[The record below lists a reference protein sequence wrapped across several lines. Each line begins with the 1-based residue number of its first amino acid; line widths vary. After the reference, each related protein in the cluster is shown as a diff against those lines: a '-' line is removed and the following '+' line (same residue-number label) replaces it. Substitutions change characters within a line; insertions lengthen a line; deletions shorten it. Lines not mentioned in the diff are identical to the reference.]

1 MANTPLWSFR
11 KRPWNGEVTDPMY
24 LIDTNIWLERLLDQA
39 KSEEVG
45 RFLSQIP
52 SEQLFITDFAF
63 HSIALILSRLHRG
76 DALLQLSSDA
86 FIEGDVSLIHLRP
99 EDMATIVDIMKQ
111 FNFDFDDAYQ
121 YVAAERYSLTIIS
134 FDSDF
139 DRSEMGRKTPGQ
151 LGV

>member
-1 MANTPLWSFR
+1 MANTPLWNFR
-11 KRPWNGEVTDPMY
+11 KRPWNGEVTDLMY
-24 LIDTNIWLERLLDQA
+24 LIDTNIWLERLLRQT

-45 RFLSQIP
+45 RFLAHIP
-52 SEQLFITDFAF
+52 SEQMFITDFAF
-63 HSIALILSRLHRG
+63 HCIGLILIRLNRG
-76 DALLQLSSDA
+76 DALLQFSRDA

-99 EDMATIVDIMKQ
+99 ENMATIVNIMQQ

-139 DRSEMGRKTPGQ
+139 DRTEIGRKTSDQ
-151 LGV
+151 LGA